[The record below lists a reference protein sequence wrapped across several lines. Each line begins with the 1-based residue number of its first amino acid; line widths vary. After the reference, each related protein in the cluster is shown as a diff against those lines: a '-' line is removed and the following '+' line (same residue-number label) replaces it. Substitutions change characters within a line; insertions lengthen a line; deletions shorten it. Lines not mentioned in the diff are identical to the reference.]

1 MKSVNDIDFLPA
13 HRDSHT
19 LVRKSPNAFGPVVGI
34 YLGMSIHDWVI
45 VDDATYD
52 YVGVAAGPLP
62 GMVDLRLLELNEI
75 CLTPGLKYRIREK
88 KSVQQSASNPSFVFL
103 EF

>member
-19 LVRKSPNAFGPVVGI
+19 LVRKSPNSFGPVVGS
-34 YLGMSIHDWVI
+34 YLGMHIHDWVI
-45 VDDATYD
+45 VGDATYD
-52 YVGVAAGPLP
+52 YIGIATGPLP
-62 GMVDLRLLELNEI
+62 GIVDLNQLELNEI

-88 KSVQQSASNPSFVFL
+88 KTVQQNTSNPSPVLL

>member
-19 LVRKSPNAFGPVVGI
+19 LVRKSPNEFGPVVGSF
-34 YLGMSIHDWVI
+34 LGMHIHDWVI

-62 GMVDLRLLELNEI
+62 GMVDLRLLEVNEI
-75 CLTPGLKYRIREK
+75 CLTPGLKYRMREEK
-88 KSVQQSASNPSFVFL
+88 DVQKSPSSPSPILL